1 MPSDPFYLQSQVG
14 KLREEHDVSS
24 RDLSALRADLDSTRL
39 ERDRLLTEN
48 TRVKE
53 EYERIKQLG
62 GKSIE
67 TLETLTNDK
76 ATLEVQLST
85 QQKLIASMRE
95 ELGMSK
101 EQRAMAESVTDSQGR
116 QLLDLKSQVQILQ
129 ASLAAAEK
137 RVYDGELIRRKLHNT
152 IQELKGNI
160 RVFCRVRPVSHAEQ
174 SEDSES
180 SMAMEMPPSD
190 DPLSSSIHLSA
201 PDRRG
206 DTQVLSKHS
215 FSFDRVFSPE
225 SSQESVFEEISE
237 LVQSALDG
245 HRVCIFAYGQT
256 GSGKSECTD

>member
-1 MPSDPFYLQSQVG
+1 M
-14 KLREEHDVSS
+14 
-24 RDLSALRADLDSTRL
+24 ALRADLDSTRL

-48 TRVKE
+48 NRVKE

-85 QQKLIASMRE
+85 QQKMIASMRE

-101 EQRAMAESVTDSQGR
+101 EQRAMAESITDSQGR
-116 QLLDLKSQVQILQ
+116 QLAELKSQVQVLQ
-129 ASLAAAEK
+129 ASLEAAEK

-160 RVFCRVRPVSHAEQ
+160 RVFCRVRPVNLVEQ
-174 SEDSES
+174 SGQEGEAA
-180 SMAMEMPPSD
+180 MAMEMPPSE
-190 DPLSSSIHLSA
+190 DPLSAAVHLSA

-206 DTQVLSKHS
+206 DNSQVLTKHS
-215 FSFDRVFSPE
+215 FSFDRVFAPDA
-225 SSQESVFEEISE
+225 SQESVFEEISE

-256 GSGKSECTD
+256 GSGKSE